1 MIENVNF
8 YLGKLYSN
16 GIPAAAHLSE
26 KKWVWIG
33 QLFDAYYKV
42 PNNSYWSL

>member
-1 MIENVNF
+1 MSMRMQTHRLIVLKSRLTINSLMIENVNF

-26 KKWVWIG
+26 KK
-33 QLFDAYYKV
+33 
-42 PNNSYWSL
+42 